1 MQVNFWYS
9 GYDIIELKGIFENTF
24 NFIIFRRKERGGRVS
39 GPVLSYLPN
48 FLITKNARKSIYFK
62 IYSNENVTYGRITS
76 MWFVYTVLF
85 FLSILGVTFLI
96 DLSKEEHQKYL
107 RSLSTEQLDARL
119 DRILKRKKLR
129 NKDLDE
135 IDYIL
140 KLLDERDREEEK

>member
-1 MQVNFWYS
+1 
-9 GYDIIELKGIFENTF
+9 
-24 NFIIFRRKERGGRVS
+24 
-39 GPVLSYLPN
+39 
-48 FLITKNARKSIYFK
+48 
-62 IYSNENVTYGRITS
+62 
-76 MWFVYTVLF
+76 MWFVYMALF
-85 FLSILGVTFLI
+85 FLSILGVVFLI
-96 DLSKEEHQKYL
+96 DLSQEQHQKYL